1 MSVQVQVRDTLS
13 GRMVEVGESGRV
25 GLYVCG
31 PTVYNHIHIG
41 NARAPLF
48 WDVVV
53 RYLRSRGYDVTF
65 VQNITDIE
73 DKIINRANEEGVSWE
88 EIVRRYTDSFHER
101 LELLGVDLPDV
112 EPRATEHIPE
122 MISLIE
128 ELIESGHAYA
138 PGNGDVYYD
147 VESCPSYGRLSRQR
161 PEEMRETEKGVTGYK
176 KSPLDFA
183 LWKASKPGEPFWP
196 SPWGPGRPGWHIE
209 CSAMVEKHL
218 PDGAD
223 IHGGGTD
230 LRFPHHENELAQSA
244 GAHPGRTF
252 VRAWA
257 HHGMVN
263 IALEGQISNKMAK
276 SLGNVL
282 DVERAV
288 NLHGKNAI
296 RMWLLQSHYSQP
308 IDYSEEILEEKKR
321 AYWRLRNLYANI
333 IDSTSSSE
341 LSKQLT
347 AQLRK
352 RFDLALQDDFNT
364 PEALSALFEVAKE
377 ASREISAR
385 PEARQEFAELK
396 EAFDELM
403 GTVLGFELGRAQT
416 IFVESLPSAVE
427 VGQATVVNVEWRLGP
442 EQEDPGQETRE
453 KVSLREKARSEKD
466 WSLAD
471 RLRDE
476 LHAEG
481 WAIEDTPEGPIV
493 SRR

>member
-1 MSVQVQVRDTLS
+1 MSVLVRDTLS
-13 GRMVEVGESGRV
+13 GRPVEVGENGKI
-25 GLYVCG
+25 GLYICG
-31 PTVYNHIHIG
+31 PTVYNHIHVG

-48 WDVVV
+48 WDVVA
-53 RYLRSRGYDVTF
+53 RYLRSRGYEVTL

-73 DKIINRANEEGVSWE
+73 DKIINKANEEGVSWE

-101 LELLGVDLPDV
+101 LELLGVNPPDI
-112 EPRATEHIPE
+112 EPRATENIPQ
-122 MISLIE
+122 MISLIQ
-128 ELIESGHAYA
+128 ELIEKGHAYA
-138 PGNGDVYYD
+138 PDNGDVYYD
-147 VESCPSYGRLSRQR
+147 VGSYPKYGSLSRQR
-161 PEEMRETEKGVTGYK
+161 PEEMRETEKAETGYK
-176 KSPLDFA
+176 KSPLDFT
-183 LWKASKPGEPFWP
+183 LWKASKPGEPSWE

-230 LRFPHHENELAQSA
+230 LRFPHHENELAQSV
-244 GAHPGRTF
+244 GAHPERTF

-263 IALEGQISNKMAK
+263 LALEGQISNKMAK

-288 NLHGKNAI
+288 DLHGRNAV

-321 AYWRLRNLYANI
+321 AYWRLQNLYANI

-347 AQLRK
+347 TQLRK
-352 RFDLALQDDFNT
+352 RFDIAMKDDLNT

-403 GTVLGFELGRAQT
+403 GTILGFELGRAQT
-416 IFVESLPSAVE
+416 IFVEPLTSAVE
-427 VGQATVVNVEWRLGP
+427 FGQATKVNVTWRLGP
-442 EQEDPGQETRE
+442 EQEDPGQKTRD

-481 WAIEDTPEGPIV
+481 WVIEDTPEGPIV

>member
-1 MSVQVQVRDTLS
+1 MSVQVRDTLS
-13 GRMVEVGESGRV
+13 GTIVEVGESGRV

-53 RYLRSRGYDVTF
+53 RYLRSRGYEVWL

-73 DKIINRANEEGVSWE
+73 DKIINKANEEDVSWE

-101 LELLGVDLPDV
+101 LDLLGVELPDV

-128 ELIESGHAYA
+128 DLIESGHAYA

-147 VESCPSYGRLSRQR
+147 VESYPPYGQLSRQR
-161 PEEMRETEKGVTGYK
+161 PEEMRETEKATTGYK

-183 LWKASKPGEPFWP
+183 LWKASKTGEPSWE

-230 LRFPHHENELAQSA
+230 LRFPHHENELAQST
-244 GAHPGRTF
+244 GAHPDHTF

-263 IALEGQISNKMAK
+263 LASGKMAK
-276 SLGNVL
+276 SLGNIL
-282 DVERAV
+282 DVDRAV
-288 NLHGKNAI
+288 ELHGRNAI

-308 IDYSEEILEEKKR
+308 IDYSEEILEEKRR
-321 AYWRLRNLYANI
+321 AFERLLRLYRQI
-333 IDSTSSSE
+333 SRSESSSE
-341 LSKQLT
+341 LSERL
-347 AQLRK
+347 AADLRE
-352 RFDLALQDDFNT
+352 RFDAAMQDDFNT
-364 PEALSALFEVAKE
+364 PEAVAALFETTGRAGQE
-377 ASREISAR
+377 IASRHQATREFSAFR
-385 PEARQEFAELK
+385 DVLEEVMSVFGFDLAEEAAVSVNGVRVRYEEEPGEENLLRVAEREEAR
-396 EAFDELM
+396 
-403 GTVLGFELGRAQT
+403 R
-416 IFVESLPSAVE
+416 
-427 VGQATVVNVEWRLGP
+427 R
-442 EQEDPGQETRE
+442 
-453 KVSLREKARSEKD
+453 KD
-466 WSLAD
+466 WTSAD

-476 LHAEG
+476 LRVEG
-481 WAIEDTPEGPIV
+481 WSVEDTPEGPIL

>member
-1 MSVQVQVRDTLS
+1 MS
-13 GRMVEVGESGRV
+13 GRLVEVGESGRV

-73 DKIINRANEEGVSWE
+73 DKIINKANEEGVSWE

-101 LELLGVDLPDV
+101 LELLGIGLPDV
-112 EPRATEHIPE
+112 EPRATEHIPD

-128 ELIESGHAYA
+128 DLIKSGHAYA

-147 VESCPSYGRLSRQR
+147 VESYPRYGQLSKQR
-161 PEEMRETEKGVTGYK
+161 PEEMRETEKGTSFAGYK

-183 LWKASKPGEPFWP
+183 LWKASKPGEPSWEC
-196 SPWGPGRPGWHIE
+196 PWGSGRPGWHIE

-230 LRFPHHENELAQSA
+230 LRFPHHENELAQSDA
-244 GAHPGRTF
+244 AHPDHTF
-252 VRAWA
+252 ARAWA

-263 IALEGQISNKMAK
+263 LALEGQVSNKMAK

-288 NLHGKNAI
+288 DLHGRNAI
-296 RMWLLQSHYSQP
+296 RMWFLQSHYSQP
-308 IDYSEEILEEKKR
+308 IDYSEEILDEKR
-321 AYWRLRNLYANI
+321 RSYERLLRLYRQI
-333 IDSTSSSE
+333 SRSDTSSDLSDDLAAE
-341 LSKQLT
+341 LQE
-347 AQLRK
+347 
-352 RFDLALQDDFNT
+352 RFDRAMRDDLNT
-364 PEALSALFEVAKE
+364 PEAVAALFEVTHRAGQ
-377 ASREISAR
+377 EIAAR
-385 PEARQEFAELK
+385 PEAAREFSALK
-396 EAFDELM
+396 ETLEE
-403 GTVLGFELGRAQT
+403 VLT
-416 IFVESLPSAVE
+416 IFGFDLSEESARD
-427 VGQATVVNVEWRLGP
+427 VNGVRVRYEEEPDEGALLRVA
-442 EQEDPGQETRE
+442 ERE
-453 KVSLREKARSEKD
+453 EARREKD
-466 WSLAD
+466 WATAD

-476 LHAEG
+476 LHGEG
-481 WAIEDTPEGPIV
+481 WSVEDTSEGPIV